1 LPWLLLLG
9 VVLLAPLASC
19 ARRSVCAA
27 CAYTGPATTPS
38 TFVLPDRA
46 ALIAALS
53 ETFARQ
59 EHGLSVLWLS
69 GGGAYGAWGAGVL
82 QGWSQSGTRPPHF
95 ALVIGIST
103 GSLQATYAFLGS
115 AYDEG
120 LKQAYT
126 NISNHDIFRRR
137 WWLTVPFS
145 SSLRI
150 TDPLQATL
158 AHYITDD
165 MIDQVGQTYLQ
176 ERRRLLVST
185 VDLAVGSIV
194 TWDLTAIAASTD
206 AHRYAYYRQIL
217 LAATAIPVVFPP
229 VLLNGAIH
237 VDGSVRNQVFG
248 LLVSHALSA
257 AGPTGPQNH
266 FFGSAGVGSRQRP
279 GLYVIGNS
287 KLTVPQRCL
296 EEHLLPLAG
305 RTNEVLLS
313 EGLLGSLSTLKSTLS
328 AWQFQLS
335 RIPDDYPL
343 SSDPQDFD
351 QVEMNALFEVGRRW
365 GREARWEADLP
376 QEIGPSPLPC
386 GEAK

>member
-1 LPWLLLLG
+1 
-9 VVLLAPLASC
+9 
-19 ARRSVCAA
+19 
-27 CAYTGPATTPS
+27 
-38 TFVLPDRA
+38 
-46 ALIAALS
+46 
-53 ETFARQ
+53 
-59 EHGLSVLWLS
+59 
-69 GGGAYGAWGAGVL
+69 
-82 QGWSQSGTRPPHF
+82 
-95 ALVIGIST
+95 VIGIST

-115 AYDEG
+115 DYDEG

-137 WWLTVPFS
+137 WWLSVPFS
-145 SSLRI
+145 SSLR
-150 TDPLQATL
+150 TTEPLQETIAR
-158 AHYITDD
+158 YITDE
-165 MIDQVGQTYLQ
+165 MIDQVGQVYLH

-185 VDLAVGSIV
+185 VDLDVGSV
-194 TWDLTAIAASTD
+194 ATWDLTAIAASTNT
-206 AHRYAYYRQIL
+206 HRYAYYRQIL

-248 LLVSHALSA
+248 ILFSHALSV
-257 AGPTGPQNH
+257 AGQTGLQNH
-266 FFGSAGVGSRQRP
+266 FSGSAGRGSSQRP

-305 RTNEVLLS
+305 RTIEVLLS
-313 EGLLGSLSTLKSTLS
+313 EGLLGSLSTLKATLS

-351 QVEMNALFEVGRRW
+351 QAEMNALFEVGRRW

-376 QEIGPSPLPC
+376 EEIGPSPLPC